1 MSRRIAGSVLAAF
14 GVALATALPHG
25 QTPAALITT
34 NRTLQDRLDRI
45 AAGSPSWRA
54 AVDAVARAGRRALVL
69 TPDQVVVADGADRR
83 MRAFDATVLAEAAP
97 VPREDSRVDTVM
109 VVVNLRLLE
118 DIHDRQ
124 GSLPAEFHADL
135 DRILVHEIYGHALPY
150 LIAGNLAGRCPDPA
164 PGERAADAC
173 AIRRENAIRAELGLG
188 RRTDYGLQGLWLARR
203 DWR

>member
-1 MSRRIAGSVLAAF
+1 VRRIAGLVFAAV
-14 GVALATALPHG
+14 GVVIAAAATHA
-25 QTPAALITT
+25 QAPAALITT
-34 NRTLQDRLDRI
+34 NRILKDRLDRI

-150 LIAGNLAGRCPDPA
+150 LAAGDLSGRCADPA